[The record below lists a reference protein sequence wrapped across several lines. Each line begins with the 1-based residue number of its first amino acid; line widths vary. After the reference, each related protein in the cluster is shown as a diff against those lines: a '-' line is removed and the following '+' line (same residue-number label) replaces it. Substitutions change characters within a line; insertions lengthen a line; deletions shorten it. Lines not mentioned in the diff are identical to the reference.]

1 MRKLELLAPA
11 KNLECGIAAIDSG
24 ADAVYIGAARFGAR
38 AAAGNSIE
46 DIATLCRYAHQF
58 EAKVYVTLNTIIYD
72 SEYNDTVQLAQQ
84 LKEAGVDAILI
95 QDMGL
100 INQVELPIHASTQCD
115 TRTAQKALWLESLG
129 FTRVVLARELSLT
142 EIAAIHKASP
152 NLELE
157 VFVHGALCVSYSGVC
172 YASQYCFGRSAN
184 RGECAQFCRLKFD
197 LIDATGREIE
207 HQRHL
212 LSLKDMC
219 QIDSLEQLADAGAC
233 SFKIEGRLK
242 DIDYVKNVVSAY
254 SQRLNQLIKKRP
266 DDYCRASKGIVDCG
280 FEPNLNK
287 TFNRGYTSYFLYG
300 RQPNIASFDTP
311 KAMGEYVG
319 KVKEIRGNSF
329 TVSGIAR
336 FANGDGLCF
345 ITTDRKLEGF
355 RVNRVEGNRL
365 FPQHMPKLLKSGT
378 QLYRNNDTAFTKQLS
393 SANITRKIPIN
404 FTLSTT
410 PNGYALEALGAKV
423 EITFEHQQAKSNQ
436 RDNII
441 RQLSKLGNTPYILTD
456 INITDGT
463 DTLFIPSSLL
473 AELRRTLIE
482 RLSESLAAPTSS
494 TAIAISPASTDTIPN
509 GWQREYIQHP
519 YLYNISNNKAEDFY
533 QSRHKHNLPMAFELE
548 PTTHPL
554 IMQCRHCLR
563 YALGYCVR
571 NGGKRPDWKEP
582 LSLRLADGRC
592 FELKFACDECQMN
605 IYAKD

>member
-11 KNLECGIAAIDSG
+11 KNLECGIAAIDCG

-46 DIATLCRYAHQF
+46 DIAELCRYAHQY

-72 SEYNDTVQLAQQ
+72 SEYKDTLHLAQQ

-100 INQVELPIHASTQCD
+100 ISQVELPIHASTQCD
-115 TRTAQKALWLESLG
+115 TRTAEKALWLESLG
-129 FTRVVLARELSLT
+129 FKRIVLARELSLA
-142 EIAAIHKASP
+142 EIASIHQASP

-219 QIDSLEQLADAGAC
+219 QIDALEQLADAGAC

-254 SQRLNQLIKKRP
+254 SQRLNQIIKKRHNV
-266 DDYCRASKGIVDCG
+266 YCRASKGIVDCA
-280 FEPNLNK
+280 FESNLNK
-287 TFNRGYTSYFLYG
+287 TFNRGYTSYFLNG

-319 KVKEIRGNSF
+319 KVKEIRGNSS
-329 TVSGIAR
+329 TVSGLAH

-345 ITTDRKLEGF
+345 ITTNRELEGF

-365 FPQHMPKLLKSGT
+365 FPQHLPQSLKCGT
-378 QLYRNNDTAFTKQLS
+378 PLYRNNDTAFAKQLS
-393 SANITRKIPIN
+393 SACVTRKIPIN
-404 FTLSTT
+404 ITLSTT
-410 PNGYALEALGAKV
+410 PDGFALQSLDARA
-423 EITFEHQQAKSNQ
+423 EIIFEHQLAKTNQ

-441 RQLSKLGNTPYILTD
+441 RQLSKLGNTPYMLDNIY
-456 INITDGT
+456 ITDGAE
-463 DTLFIPSSLL
+463 TLFIPSSLL

-482 RLSESLAAPTSS
+482 RIDETLATQ
-494 TAIAISPASTDTIPN
+494 TATAATTSPASTKTIPN

-519 YLYNISNNKAEDFY
+519 YLYNIANNKAKEFY
-533 QSRHKHNLPMAFELE
+533 QSRHKHSLPMAFELE
-548 PTTHPL
+548 PTPHPL

-571 NGGKRPDWKEP
+571 NGGKRPEWKEP